1 MSNTSQRLKDALR
14 EYLAVVRPSDDIA
27 VVDALQ
33 RAEIELPTLAVAVSS
48 EEPHSVVMPHIKRC
62 AVEMTLRCHAG
73 DDDTEINEWLD
84 QLESA
89 LNDPSAIKS
98 ACSTDL
104 RMDYWIY
111 NGCEQTWDE
120 SMFEASFSAEC
131 LVVRI

>member
-14 EYLAVVRPSDDIA
+14 SYLTDFRPSEDIA

-33 RAEIELPTLAVAVSS
+33 RAEIELPTLAIGVSS
-48 EEPHSVVMPHIKRC
+48 VDPHSVVLPHIKRC
-62 AVEMTLRCHAG
+62 GVDITLRCHAG
-73 DDDTEINEWLD
+73 DDNTEVNEWLD

-89 LNDPSAIKS
+89 LNDPSSIKA

-104 RMDYWIY
+104 RMDFWIY

-131 LVVRI
+131 LVARI

>member
-1 MSNTSQRLKDALR
+1 MSNTSQRLKDSLR
-14 EYLAVVRPSDDIA
+14 EYLTIVRPSEDIS

-33 RAEIELPTLAVAVSS
+33 RAEIELPTLAIDVASV
-48 EEPHSVVMPHIKRC
+48 EPHSVVMPHIKRC
-62 AVEMTLRCHAG
+62 GVEMTLRCHAG
-73 DDDTEINEWLD
+73 DDDSEVNEWLD

-89 LNDPSAIKS
+89 LNDPSAIKA

-111 NGCEQTWDE
+111 NGSEQTWDE
-120 SMFEASFSAEC
+120 SVLEVTFSAEC